1 MAPYFQEQLAQ
12 PSPTTLLSDFLK
24 DVDAK
29 TTVWQNRANELNQQ
43 QTRASQGQD
52 RPRDSHRGA
61 ASAGPTQPSATDGSK
76 HVQFDRRPRI
86 WRGKEHSKDGYSY
99 MVTTLDDGTP
109 QWEDEDPDDADDHA
123 DYG

>member
-12 PSPTTLLSDFLK
+12 PSPTTLLSDFLE

-29 TTVWQNRANELNQQ
+29 TTVWQNRANERQQQ

-52 RPRDSHRGA
+52 RPRDPHRGA
-61 ASAGPTQPSATDGSK
+61 LTGPTAQPSTQADGSK
-76 HVQFDRRPRI
+76 HVQFERRPRM
-86 WRGKEHSKDGYSY
+86 WRGKEYGKDGYSY
-99 MVTTLDDGTP
+99 MVDILDDGTP
-109 QWEDEDPDDADDHA
+109 QWQDEDPDDNA